1 MTEVRDRVVQSSEY
15 GFEDPITK
23 LQYYLVE
30 KVVQTRLCDT
40 NKGFRS
46 EYLIKWAGY
55 PESENTWECEQNL
68 EGARETLQ
76 QYYRNQLQS
85 NLSKKGK

>member
-15 GFEDPITK
+15 GFQDPITN
-23 LQYYLVE
+23 LQYYIVE

-40 NKGFRS
+40 NKGFIT
-46 EYLIKWAGY
+46 EYFIKWQGY
-55 PESENTWECEQNL
+55 PDTENTWEPERNL

-76 QYYRNQLQS
+76 QYYRNQIQS
-85 NLSKKGK
+85 RVK